1 MRERD
6 FCARLLDAEEVFTAF
21 CDDKSFKVFDY
32 T

>member
-21 CDDKSFKVFDY
+21 YDNKSFKVFVH

>member
-6 FCARLLDAEEVFTAF
+6 FCARLLDAEEVLTAF
-21 CDDKSFKVFDY
+21 CDNTSFKVFEH